1 MCIQKSTEKYIT
13 FPVPIKKKIKT
24 KKGIIETITWLRF
37 IDSSIFIS
45 SLLSN
50 LVKIVDAI
58 LEKKQLKKQHYNLF
72 VKTAINIMKESLIKT
87 LERVW

>member
-1 MCIQKSTEKYIT
+1 MCLQKSTEKYIT

-24 KKGIIETITWLRF
+24 KKGIIKTITWLRF

-58 LEKKQLKKQHYNLF
+58 LEKKQLKKQHCNLF